1 MAFFYCIIITFV
13 LIIINVGIILSR
25 IYIQDQLNYA
35 KKFNPGSVS
44 FQRKFSYVQQKIVAK
59 HATWLFILCA
69 SLSVCVV
76 LMGFTIFQLNSDHLA
91 SNKRLA
97 KAEEE
102 TVKLSQQQEDIISQS
117 VIQTYPQK
125 GIGIADYNW
134 EEVFAENGKERQTE
148 IEGELSSKMAP
159 YFGTT
164 TTLTLIE
171 VSSQKLSI
179 AFASNSGA
187 KHNEQLVRDN
197 IAALVK
203 ESEKIKQ
210 LTQIS
215 FQVTFKNTKE
225 NKDNYYS
232 YQREND
238 EESLKL
244 ISDKMT

>member
-1 MAFFYCIIITFV
+1 MTITYFIIFIFV
-13 LIIINVGIILSR
+13 LIVINLGIILSR

-35 KKFNPGSVS
+35 KKTNPESPV
-44 FQRKFSYVQQKIVAK
+44 FQRKFNYIQQKIVAK
-59 HATWLFILCA
+59 HSTWLFILCA

-91 SNKRLA
+91 TTKRLA

-197 IAALVK
+197 IASLVK
-203 ESEKIKQ
+203 ESEGISQ

-215 FQVTFKNTKE
+215 FQVTFKNDEKNE
-225 NKDNYYS
+225 EQHYS
-232 YQREND
+232 YQRD
-238 EESLKL
+238 SGDTPFKL
-244 ISDKMT
+244 ISKEK